1 MYKILLTG
9 ASGYIGSCV
18 YYHLKKKYNFFLL
31 DKIKNENFKIITC
44 NLNNKKKL
52 NHILKIKKPDIVVH
66 LAAQSLV
73 DESINKNKYFVN
85 NIKATQ
91 NLIETMKSNSIKNI
105 IFSSTAAVYQNKNT
119 KINELDKIK
128 PKSHYAKTKLSCEKI
143 IKNSGLNSI
152 ILRFFNVCSSLIKP
166 KLIGELHK
174 PETHLIPTLVYK
186 NKLNKKIFIYGDN
199 FKTIDGTCIRDY
211 IHIKDISTAINN
223 SINFLRNNKKN
234 IFIILNI
241 GGENKLTNLQVLK
254 KINKIT
260 QKNCKFNIVKKRPG
274 DASNLTCSITK
285 AKKILKW
292 KPQFSSIDKI
302 IKDEIKWVDYLIS
315 KKKIRTFK
323 NYNR

>member
-18 YYHLKKKYNFFLL
+18 YYYLKNKYNFFLL

-52 NHILKIKKPDIVVH
+52 NYILKNRNPDIVIH

-85 NIKATQ
+85 NIKATK
-91 NLIETMKSNSIKNI
+91 NLIEAMKNNSVKNL

-128 PKSHYAKTKLSCEKI
+128 PKSHYAKTKLSCEKM

-152 ILRFFNVCSSLIKP
+152 ILRFFNVCSSLTKP
-166 KLIGELHK
+166 KLIGEFHK

-186 NKLNKKIFIYGDN
+186 NKLNQKIFIYGDS

-211 IHIKDISTAINN
+211 IHVKDISTAINN
-223 SINFLRNNKKN
+223 SVNFLRNNKKN
-234 IFIILNI
+234 IFTILNI

-254 KINKIT
+254 KVKKIT

-274 DASNLTCSITK
+274 DASSLTCSITK
-285 AKKILKW
+285 AKKIIKW

-315 KKKIRTFK
+315 KKKKRTFK
-323 NYNR
+323 NYN